1 MKLHAVIMAGGSGT
15 RFWPLSRAGR
25 AKQFLDIVSSKSMI
39 QEAVER
45 ILPLVPP
52 ERISTIADREKTE
65 VIRRHLP
72 GLPGKNLWIEPL
84 ARNTAPCLMLA
95 TAKIYLEDPE
105 TVVAVLTSDHLI
117 TQKEKFLKKL
127 RAAADAASR
136 SLDFVTF
143 GIPPTFPSTGYGYIH
158 FSRETPVVHSGEEFY
173 PVREFKEKPKVEQA
187 VEFLGSGDYF
197 WNSGMFVWRADA
209 FARKLEKHAPGLFPF
224 WGRLLKVLKEDDKRG
239 LLEIFREIPS
249 ISIDYALME
258 KARGVLVEEGD
269 FGWSDVGAWSSLFDI
284 WPRDERGNALKGD
297 AILLDSENCLV
308 YNPGKLT
315 ALVGT
320 KDLIVVETE
329 DALLV
334 CRKDLDQKVRD
345 IVESLK
351 KGGKSDFL

>member
-1 MKLHAVIMAGGSGT
+1 
-15 RFWPLSRAGR
+15 
-25 AKQFLDIVSSKSMI
+25 
-39 QEAVER
+39 
-45 ILPLVPP
+45 
-52 ERISTIADREKTE
+52 
-65 VIRRHLP
+65 
-72 GLPGKNLWIEPL
+72 
-84 ARNTAPCLMLA
+84 
-95 TAKIYLEDPE
+95 
-105 TVVAVLTSDHLI
+105 
-117 TQKEKFLKKL
+117 
-127 RAAADAASR
+127 
-136 SLDFVTF
+136 
-143 GIPPTFPSTGYGYIH
+143 
-158 FSRETPVVHSGEEFY
+158 
-173 PVREFKEKPKVEQA
+173 
-187 VEFLGSGDYF
+187 
-197 WNSGMFVWRADA
+197 
-209 FARKLEKHAPGLFPF
+209 
-224 WGRLLKVLKEDDKRG
+224 
-239 LLEIFREIPS
+239 
-249 ISIDYALME
+249 LME